1 MALIKYLF
9 EKEKKPRKGLLAV
22 EWVIMG
28 YLLLTTIII
37 LFTYTKAINPE
48 SMLWGRFRIAIMTL
62 ALWGVYRM
70 MPCRFTHFCRLGA
83 QLALLSWWYPDTF
96 EINRIFPN
104 LDPAFASCE
113 QQLFGCQPSLLF
125 SQAVSSP
132 LFSELMIMGY
142 AAYYPLIAVV
152 ALFYFFRRYEDF
164 DRMVFITLTGFF
176 IYYVIFIALPVTGPQ
191 YYFLAAGVDNIS
203 QGVFPDVGDYFSTH
217 MEAMPLPGDPDLFF
231 HKLMTAA
238 HTTGERPTAAFPS
251 SHVGMTIILLILS
264 WQARNKVLVGLSL
277 VLLILMNFATIYI
290 RAHYVIDVFGGW
302 ASAIVI
308 YAVLHFFAKK
318 FV

>member
-104 LDPAFASCE
+104 LDPAFASYE

-125 SQAVSSP
+125 SQVVSSP

-142 AAYYPLIAVV
+142 AAYSRASSSIMSSSLLCP
-152 ALFYFFRRYEDF
+152 
-164 DRMVFITLTGFF
+164 
-176 IYYVIFIALPVTGPQ
+176 
-191 YYFLAAGVDNIS
+191 S
-203 QGVFPDVGDYFSTH
+203 QVRN
-217 MEAMPLPGDPDLFF
+217 
-231 HKLMTAA
+231 
-238 HTTGERPTAAFPS
+238 TT
-251 SHVGMTIILLILS
+251 S
-264 WQARNKVLVGLSL
+264 WQLASIIFPRVFFLTSEIISVPTWRPCPCQ
-277 VLLILMNFATIYI
+277 ATRTCSSI
-290 RAHYVIDVFGGW
+290 
-302 ASAIVI
+302 S
-308 YAVLHFFAKK
+308 
-318 FV
+318 